1 MEERIK
7 NVMAAVFNV
16 SPEQISDDAS
26 PHQIAAWDSLKHMN
40 LIFALEEEFDIHFEE
55 AEVASMVS
63 FDIIAATI
71 RAYAE

>member
-7 NVMAAVFNV
+7 NVMAAVFNM
-16 SPEQISDDAS
+16 SSDQISDDAS

-40 LIFALEEEFDIHFEE
+40 LIFALEEEFDIQFEE